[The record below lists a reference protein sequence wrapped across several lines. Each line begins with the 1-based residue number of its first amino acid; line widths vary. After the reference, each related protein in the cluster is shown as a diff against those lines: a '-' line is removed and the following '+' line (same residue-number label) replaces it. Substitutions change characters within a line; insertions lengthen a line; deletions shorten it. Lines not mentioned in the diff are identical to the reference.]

1 MHNGRAHPIDGD
13 PCSTPLDIFRAIVRR
28 GFGFSANATTTRRMI
43 ARKARER
50 EQGGKE
56 RVV

>member
-1 MHNGRAHPIDGD
+1 MDVG
-13 PCSTPLDIFRAIVRR
+13 VRR

-50 EQGGKE
+50 EREQGGKE
-56 RVV
+56 REFYRHRQEPELREMGV